1 MHSDPPCDP
10 FPRPRQLGG
19 RRMHSHATQPRSGG
33 PCGPSRHP
41 RCCPRTLS
49 RPAPRSSVAAVA
61 APVVMIGGIQPAVT
75 HLRTDA
81 QAGNVA
87 DRQQG
92 CEVMSNKHACR
103 RRHATGKGTRLRC
116 YRWPQMAWLSMHST
130 HGGQDIELRQWP
142 RFLAGVRF
150 RFRRP
155 FRCFPDCSC
164 TGPRLRYNSQPSIR
178 CEA

>member
-1 MHSDPPCDP
+1 M
-10 FPRPRQLGG
+10 R
-19 RRMHSHATQPRSGG
+19 TQQA
-33 PCGPSRHP
+33 
-41 RCCPRTLS
+41 
-49 RPAPRSSVAAVA
+49 PAVLPKDAESSCASVAAVA
-61 APVVMIGGIQPAVT
+61 APVVMIGGSQPAVT

-130 HGGQDIELRQWP
+130 HGGQDIERRKWP
-142 RFLAGVRF
+142 RFLADF
-150 RFRRP
+150 ALE
-155 FRCFPDCSC
+155 S
-164 TGPRLRYNSQPSIR
+164 
-178 CEA
+178 A